1 MILFSNHIYKYPY
14 LSEVY
19 NTIGVLLLYFMAK
32 KKEPTS
38 LKSLDADRE
47 LKQIG
52 NRIKQLRKG
61 LGYTSYEK
69 FANEHDIH
77 RVQWGRYEQGLD
89 MYTSTLVKIAKLL
102 EVSIQEFFDEG
113 FD

>member
-1 MILFSNHIYKYPY
+1 MVDKG
-14 LSEVY
+14 EV
-19 NTIGVLLLYFMAK
+19 A
-32 KKEPTS
+32 S
-38 LKSLDADRE
+38 LKSLDAGND
-47 LKQIG
+47 LKRIG
-52 NRIKQLRKG
+52 NRIKQLRRK

-89 MYTSTLVKIAKLL
+89 MYASTLIKITRLL
-102 EVSIQEFFDEG
+102 RVSLKDFFSEG